1 MTEPCQEYS
10 RNHDPRLFNMIL
22 MAFVVVIILTVGIS
36 TITLF
41 MIQSGNNDQELNK
54 QAIASIKAGLGEVK
68 NDLSILSAQSV
79 SNQSTNVEQITALHS
94 KIHELNL
101 SMVYEFSEEYKFDE
115 IRKSEILEAL
125 KYVDGN

>member
-10 RNHDPRLFNMIL
+10 RNHDPRLLNMIL

-101 SMVYEFSEEYKFDE
+101 YMVYEFSEEYKFDE

>member
-1 MTEPCQEYS
+1 
-10 RNHDPRLFNMIL
+10 
-22 MAFVVVIILTVGIS
+22 
-36 TITLF
+36 